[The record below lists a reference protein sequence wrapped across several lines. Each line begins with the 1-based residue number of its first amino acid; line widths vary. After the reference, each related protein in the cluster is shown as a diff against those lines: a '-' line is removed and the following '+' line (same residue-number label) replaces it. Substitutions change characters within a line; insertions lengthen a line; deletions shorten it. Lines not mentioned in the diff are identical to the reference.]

1 MTVSPPRMQAFRLS
15 AILVF
20 IGLPALFT
28 TLGVLNYLQIAEDRL
43 TVEEATRQAA
53 TLERRLASIPAS
65 TGDTTPSLTIEG
77 SSRTAAIAR
86 LQQSILDAIVAAP
99 GRIIETAVSESTLAE
114 GEGEGSDEIAVTT
127 TFDIDND
134 GLLRLLYQLESG
146 LPLMTVESL
155 SIRRLPDA
163 EGESPGDNA
172 QIRLRVDMAIGA
184 RWTPETAPEVG
195 AETGS

>member
-1 MTVSPPRMQAFRLS
+1 MTLSPPRMQALRLS

-20 IGLPALFT
+20 IGLPALFM

-53 TLERRLASIPAS
+53 KLERRLASIPAS

-77 SSRTAAIAR
+77 LSRTAAIAR
-86 LQQSILDAIVAAP
+86 LQQTILDAIAAAP
-99 GRIIETAVSESTLAE
+99 GRIIETAASEGDVAE
-114 GEGEGSDEIAVTT
+114 GEESDEIAVTT

-163 EGESPGDNA
+163 EGASPGNNG
-172 QIRLRVDMAIGA
+172 QILLRVDMAIGA
-184 RWTPETAPEVG
+184 RWTPETGPEAG
-195 AETGS
+195 AESGS

>member
-1 MTVSPPRMQAFRLS
+1 MTVSPPRMQALRLS
-15 AILVF
+15 AILIF
-20 IGLPALFT
+20 IGLPALFM
-28 TLGVLNYLQIAEDRL
+28 TLSVLNYLQIAEDRL

-77 SSRTAAIAR
+77 PSRTAAIAR

-99 GRIIETAVSESTLAE
+99 GRIIETAASESTLA
-114 GEGEGSDEIAVTT
+114 EGEGSDEIAVTT

-184 RWTPETAPEVG
+184 RWAPETGSEAG